1 MNRGGI
7 EMESKKKQSLHDPVK
22 SSQIDD
28 DAYKANMEIQDR
40 FYENERIEDD
50 IDISLSN
57 NSNIGAVLLPEE
69 K

>member
-1 MNRGGI
+1 
-7 EMESKKKQSLHDPVK
+7 MESKKNQSLHDPVK
-22 SSQIDD
+22 SSQLDD

-40 FYENERIEDD
+40 FYENKRIEDD
-50 IDISLSN
+50 IDISLSD